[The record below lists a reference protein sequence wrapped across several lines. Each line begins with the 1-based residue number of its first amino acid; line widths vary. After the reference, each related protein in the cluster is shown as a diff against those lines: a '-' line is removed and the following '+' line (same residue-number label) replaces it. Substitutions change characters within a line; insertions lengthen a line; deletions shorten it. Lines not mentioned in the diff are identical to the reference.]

1 MKTSTFA
8 STLLVLSLVAC
19 AQASGSADTPDTAAG
34 KAALS
39 AAKARKDGFTP
50 LAAKKGGSG
59 VDMAYRIEGTPAVG
73 SPLTIR
79 VTMASSADA
88 QVTLRADDGLTL
100 NRPDQVLTA
109 LAGQRPNTPLRWCP
123 RQKVAFT

>member
-19 AQASGSADTPDTAAG
+19 AQ
-34 KAALS
+34 AALS

-88 QVTLRADDGLTL
+88 QVTVRAGDGLTL

-109 LAGQRPNTPLRWCP
+109 PAGQTTEHTITVVPQAEGR
-123 RQKVAFT
+123 FY